1 MEWQPIDTA
10 PMDGTWILVHGFKFG
25 REKCVSHWY
34 AVVQWEPISKSRP
47 ELGGQWLYGQHKDLH
62 VRDPQ
67 YWTYLP
73 AVPEK
78 NVSRE
83 TLRGPK

>member
-1 MEWQPIDTA
+1 MKWMPIDTA
-10 PMDGTWILVHGFKFG
+10 PKDGTWILVHGFKFG
-25 REKCVSHWY
+25 KDKCISHWY
-34 AVVQWEPISKSRP
+34 AVVEWRLYSQRYPN
-47 ELGGQWLYGQHKDLH
+47 LGGRWMYGESDRQT

-83 TLRGPK
+83 TSGGPK